1 MRRRARSILAV
12 GALLIGG
19 AGFAPIAQA
28 QPAGPAAADTDEVK
42 VFRADVTQEQVPL
55 LLAAGQD
62 GHELGE
68 QVPDR
73 GTATVE
79 VYLTGRQADKLEK
92 QGVDLTEH
100 TLSTGA
106 EKRVGDAAEGV
117 FRPYSG
123 SGGLKEETLRTAR
136 ENPGLTKVVSIG
148 RTVKGQDILALKL
161 TRQAKK
167 SKDGSRPAVLY
178 MSNQHAREWITPEM
192 TRRLLHHYLDN
203 YKKDRRIR
211 ELVDSTELWFVLSA
225 NPDGYDYTF
234 ENTDNRLWRK
244 NLRDVNG
251 DGSIGTGD
259 GVDLNR
265 NFAYKWGYDNEG
277 SSPNP
282 TSQTYRGA
290 GPGSEPE
297 TKALDAFEK
306 RIGFTYGI
314 NYHSAAELLLYGVGW
329 QVATNTPDDVLYK
342 ALAGT
347 PENSA
352 IPGYHPQVSSELY
365 TTNGEADGHAANVN
379 GMAMFT
385 PEMST
390 CQTASAVDPGD
401 EWNAGDCQSGFNFPD
416 DERLIQQEFAKNI
429 PFALSVAETAA
440 HPDRPSSSVGLD
452 APDFTPAPFTTSY
465 SRGAGQEVSVVVRKS
480 VRHKE
485 LRYRVNGGR
494 THEVALR
501 PWRGGET
508 YGGEDNLYFDEY
520 RAKVKDG
527 DAGDKVEV
535 WFTGETKS
543 GRGTRSEHFTYTVA
557 ERPRAD
563 VLVVTEEAQ
572 EAQGSQDAQE
582 TQGSRDAREA
592 KKAEGARASHAQ
604 VYVDA
609 LKANG
614 HRAAVWDVAAQG
626 APDALG
632 VLGHFGTVVHHTG
645 AAVPGNATQL
655 QLRAFLNEGGE
666 LIEAG
671 ERAGGNVDLGGGTL
685 SDDFSQY
692 YLGAYTRT
700 STTGATGFTGS
711 GRLDGAGGAL
721 GDAPGNPLDN
731 AGTYSV
737 TSDELPADTYPRFA
751 SEGAGKFAGTINP
764 YGPYAGDWMAAA
776 VHTDDAYKRLTRTV
790 DLTGVNASDRPTLRT
805 ELLWDT
811 ERGYDHALVEAHTT
825 GADDWTTLP
834 EEGGATA
841 TAVPAECEAGFYLDD
856 HPWLEHYLT
865 QSDDGCTATGTT
877 GRWNSLTGSSGGWR
891 QAGFDLSAYAGKS
904 VEVSIAYVT
913 DPGSGGRGVL
923 ADETSLVV
931 GGTATATEGF
941 ETSLGAW
948 QVSGP
953 PAGSPAVL
961 KDWARTGTLFQT
973 YGAVTT
979 DDTVLLG
986 FGLEHLTDPAARAAL
1001 VRKALRALDE

>member
-19 AGFAPIAQA
+19 AGFAPVAQA
-28 QPAGPAAADTDEVK
+28 QPASPETPDADEVK

-62 GHELGE
+62 GHELTE
-68 QVPDR
+68 RVPDR

-79 VYLTGRQADKLEK
+79 VYLTDQQADKLEK

-100 TLSTGA
+100 SLSSRA
-106 EKRVGDAAEGV
+106 EKRVEDAADGV

-123 SGGLKEETLRTAR
+123 SGGLREEILRTAR
-136 ENPGLTKVVSIG
+136 QNPRLTKVVSIG
-148 RTVKGQDILALKL
+148 RTVNGQDILALKL
-161 TRQAKK
+161 TKNAKQ
-167 SKDGSRPAVLY
+167 SKDGSKPSVLY

-192 TRRLLHHYLDN
+192 TRRLMHHYLDK
-203 YKKDRRIR
+203 YDEDRRIR
-211 ELVDSTELWFVLSA
+211 KLVDSTELWFLLSA

-234 ENTDNRLWRK
+234 ENTGNRLWRK
-244 NLRDVNG
+244 NLRDNNG
-251 DGSIGTGD
+251 DGAIGTGD

-265 NFAYKWGYDNEG
+265 NFAYKWGYDDEG

-290 GPGSEPE
+290 GPNSEPE
-297 TKALDAFEK
+297 TKALDRFQK

-329 QVATNTPDDVLYK
+329 QVATDTPDDVLYK

-379 GMAMFT
+379 GTAMFT

-390 CQTASAVDPGD
+390 CQTVSEQDPDD
-401 EWNAGDCQSGFNFPD
+401 EWNAADCQSGFNFPD
-416 DERLIQQEFAKNI
+416 DEKLIQQEFAKNV
-429 PFALSVAETAA
+429 PFALSVAESAA

-452 APDFTPAPFTTSY
+452 APDFTPDAFTTSY
-465 SRGAGQEVSVVVRKS
+465 ARGAGQEVSVVARKS
-480 VRHKE
+480 VRDKE

-494 THEVALR
+494 THDVRLK

-520 RAKVKDG
+520 RAKIGHGERG
-527 DAGDKVEV
+527 DRVEV
-535 WFTGETKS
+535 WFTGETKG
-543 GRGTRSEHFTYTVA
+543 GRRTASEHFTYKVA
-557 ERPRAD
+557 ERPGAD
-563 VLVVTEEAQ
+563 VLVVAE
-572 EAQGSQDAQE
+572 
-582 TQGSRDAREA
+582 
-592 KKAEGARASHAQ
+592 EGAKATQTRT
-604 VYVDA
+604 YVDA
-609 LKANG
+609 LKASG
-614 HRAAVWDVAAQG
+614 KRAAVWDVATQG

-632 VLGHFGTVVHHTG
+632 VLGHFDTVVHYTG

-655 QLRAFLNEGGE
+655 QLRAFLNEGGR

-671 ERAGGNVDLGGGTL
+671 EQAGGDVDLGGGSL

-700 STTGATGFTGS
+700 STTGATGFTGT
-711 GRLDGAGGAL
+711 GRLDGATGAF
-721 GDAPGNPLDN
+721 GAAPGNPLDA

-737 TSDELPADTYPRFA
+737 TSDELPAETYPQFA
-751 SEGAGKFAGTINP
+751 SEGAGQFAGTVNP
-764 YGPYAGDWMAAA
+764 YGPYAGAWMAAA
-776 VHTDDAYKRLTRTV
+776 VHTDDAYKRLTRTI
-790 DLTGVNASDRPTLRT
+790 DLTGVTAADRPTLRT
-805 ELLWDT
+805 QLLWDT

-834 EEGGATA
+834 EAGGATG
-841 TAVPAECEAGFYLDD
+841 TAVPAECGAGFYIGG

-865 QSDDGCTATGTT
+865 LSDDGCTATGTT
-877 GRWNSLTGSSGGWR
+877 GQWNSLTGASGGWR
-891 QAGFDLSAYAGKS
+891 QAEFDLSAYAGKS

-923 ADETSLVV
+923 ADEASLVV
-931 GGTATATEGF
+931 GSTATGTEGF

-948 QVSGP
+948 RVAGP

-986 FGLEHLTDPAARAAL
+986 FGLEHLTEPAARAAL
-1001 VRKALRALDE
+1001 VRQALRALDE

>member
-19 AGFAPIAQA
+19 ASFAPIAQA
-28 QPAGPAAADTDEVK
+28 QPEGPATADADEVK

-68 QVPDR
+68 RVPDR

-79 VYLTGRQADKLEK
+79 VYLTDQQAGKLEK
-92 QGVDLTEH
+92 QGVDLEEH
-100 TLSTGA
+100 TLSSRA
-106 EKRVGDAAEGV
+106 EKRVEDAAEGV

-123 SGGLKEETLRTAR
+123 SGGLKEEILRTAR
-136 ENPGLTKVVSIG
+136 DNPRLTKVVSIG
-148 RTVKGQDILALKL
+148 KSVNGQDILALKL
-161 TRQAKK
+161 TKNAKK
-167 SKDGSRPAVLY
+167 SKDGSKPSVLY

-192 TRRLLHHYLDN
+192 TRRLMHHYLDK
-203 YKKDRRIR
+203 YDEDRRIKK
-211 ELVDSTELWFVLSA
+211 LVDSTELWFLLSA

-234 ENTDNRLWRK
+234 ESTDNRLWRK
-244 NLRDVNG
+244 NLRDNNG
-251 DGSIGTGD
+251 DGAIGTGD

-265 NFAYKWGYDNEG
+265 NFAYKWGYDDEG

-282 TSQTYRGA
+282 TSQTYRGD
-290 GPGSEPE
+290 GPNSEPE
-297 TKALDAFEK
+297 TKALDAFQK

-314 NYHSAAELLLYGVGW
+314 NYHSAAELILYGVGW
-329 QVATNTPDDVLYK
+329 QVATNTPDDVLYE

-347 PENSA
+347 PDNPA

-379 GMAMFT
+379 GVAMFT

-390 CQTASAVDPGD
+390 CQTISQQDPDD
-401 EWNAGDCQSGFNFPD
+401 EWDPRDCQSGFNFPD
-416 DERLIQQEFAKNI
+416 DEELIQKEFAKNI
-429 PFALSVAETAA
+429 PFALSLAESAA
-440 HPDRPSSSVGLD
+440 HPDRPSSAVGLE
-452 APDFTPAPFTTSY
+452 AADFTPAPFTTSY
-465 SRGAGQEVSVVVRKS
+465 SRGADQEVSVVVRKS
-480 VRHKE
+480 VRDKE
-485 LRYRVNGGR
+485 LKYRVNGGR
-494 THEVALR
+494 VHDMKLR

-520 RAKVKDG
+520 RAKVRDG
-527 DAGDKVEV
+527 DRGDRVEV
-535 WFTGETKS
+535 WFAGETK
-543 GRGTRSEHFTYTVA
+543 RGKRTESEHFTYTIA

-563 VLVVTEEAQ
+563 VLVVAE
-572 EAQGSQDAQE
+572 
-582 TQGSRDAREA
+582 
-592 KKAEGARASHAQ
+592 EGAKATQ
-604 VYVDA
+604 TQKYVDA

-614 HRAAVWDVAAQG
+614 KRAAVWDVAAQG

-632 VLGHFGTVVHHTG
+632 VLAHFHTVVHYTG
-645 AAVPGNATQL
+645 AAVPGNTTQL
-655 QLRAFLNEGGE
+655 QLRAFLNEGGR

-671 ERAGGNVDLGGGTL
+671 ERAGGSVDLGGGTL

-700 STTGATGFTGS
+700 STPGATGFTGS
-711 GRLDGAGGAL
+711 GKLDGTAGAL
-721 GDAPGNPLDN
+721 GDAPGNPLDT

-737 TSDELPADTYPRFA
+737 TSDQLPADTYPQFA
-751 SEGAGKFAGTINP
+751 SEGAGKFAGTVNP
-764 YGPYAGDWMAAA
+764 YGPYAGEWMAAA

-790 DLTGVNASDRPTLRT
+790 DLTGVTAADRPTLRT
-805 ELLWDT
+805 QLLWDT

-825 GADDWTTLP
+825 GGDDWTTLP
-834 EEGGATA
+834 EAGGATG
-841 TAVPAECEAGFYLDD
+841 TAVPAECAAGFYMGE

-865 QSDDGCTATGTT
+865 LSDDGCTATGTT
-877 GRWNSLTGSSGGWR
+877 GQWNSLTGSSGGWR
-891 QAGFDLSAYAGKS
+891 QVEFDLSAYAGKS

-923 ADETSLVV
+923 ADEASLVV
-931 GGTATATEGF
+931 GGTTTATEGF
-941 ETSLGAW
+941 ETALGAW
-948 QVSGP
+948 RVSGP

-961 KDWARTGTLFQT
+961 KDWSRTGTLFQT

-986 FGLEHLTDPAARAAL
+986 FGLEHLTEPAARTAL
-1001 VRKALRALDE
+1001 VRQALRALDE

>member
-19 AGFAPIAQA
+19 VSFAPIAQA
-28 QPAGPAAADTDEVK
+28 RPADPGTPEADEVK

-55 LLAAGQD
+55 LLAVGQD

-68 QVPDR
+68 QVPDK

-79 VYLTGRQADKLEK
+79 VYLTDRQAETLEK
-92 QGVDLTEH
+92 KGVDLTEH
-100 TLSTGA
+100 TLSARTA
-106 EKRVGDAAEGV
+106 ERVEAAADGV

-123 SGGLKEETLRTAR
+123 SGGLEEEILRTAQQ
-136 ENPGLTKVVSIG
+136 NPGLTKVVSIG
-148 RTVKGQDILALKL
+148 KTVRGQDILALKL
-161 TRQAKK
+161 TKNAKK
-167 SKDGSRPAVLY
+167 SKDGSKPSVLY

-192 TRRLLHHYLDN
+192 TRRLMHHYLDN
-203 YKKDRRIR
+203 YAKDRRIKKI
-211 ELVDSTELWFVLSA
+211 VDSTELWFVLSA

-234 ENTDNRLWRK
+234 QDPANRLWRK

-251 DGSIGTGD
+251 DGVISTGD

-265 NFAYKWGYDNEG
+265 NFAYKWGYDDEG

-290 GPGSEPE
+290 SPGSEPE
-297 TKALDAFEK
+297 TKAIDAFQK

-347 PENSA
+347 PDNSA

-390 CQTASAVDPGD
+390 CQTVSAVDPDD

-416 DERLIQQEFAKNI
+416 DEKLIQQEFAKNI

-440 HPDRPSSSVGLD
+440 HPDRPSSAVGLE
-452 APDFTPAPFTTSY
+452 AADFTPAPFTTSY
-465 SRGAGQEVSVVVRKS
+465 SRGADQEVSVVVRKA
-480 VRHKE
+480 VRDKE
-485 LRYRVNGGR
+485 LKYRVNGGR
-494 THEVALR
+494 THDMALR
-501 PWRGGET
+501 PWQGGET

-527 DAGDKVEV
+527 SPGDKVEV
-535 WFTGETKS
+535 WFTGETRQGKKVS
-543 GRGTRSEHFTYTVA
+543 SEHFTYTIA

-563 VLVVTEEAQ
+563 VLVVAE
-572 EAQGSQDAQE
+572 
-582 TQGSRDAREA
+582 
-592 KKAEGARASHAQ
+592 EGAKATQTRT
-604 VYVDA
+604 YVDA
-609 LKANG
+609 LEASG
-614 HRAAVWDVAAQG
+614 RRAAVWDVATQG

-632 VLGHFGTVVHHTG
+632 VLGHFDTVVHYTG
-645 AAVPGNATQL
+645 AATPGNATQL
-655 QLRAFLNEGGE
+655 QLRAFLNEGGR

-671 ERAGGNVDLGGGTL
+671 EQAGGSVDLGDGTP

-700 STTGATGFTGS
+700 STSGATGFTGS
-711 GRLDGAGGAL
+711 GKLAGTAGAL
-721 GDAPGNPLDN
+721 GGAPGNPLDT

-737 TSDELPADTYPRFA
+737 TSDELDPAAYPQFA
-751 SEGAGKFAGTINP
+751 SAGAGEFAGTVNP
-764 YGPYAGDWMAAA
+764 YGPYAGDWMVAA

-790 DLTGVNASDRPTLRT
+790 DLTGVTASDRPTLRT
-805 ELLWDT
+805 QLLWDT
-811 ERGYDHALVEAHTT
+811 ERGYDHALVEAHVT
-825 GADDWTTLP
+825 GADEWTTLP
-834 EEGGATA
+834 ENGGATG
-841 TAVPAECEAGFYLDD
+841 TAVPAECAAGFYVGE

-865 QSDDGCTATGTT
+865 LSDDGCAATGTT
-877 GRWNSLTGSSGGWR
+877 GQWNSLTGSSGGWK
-891 QAGFDLSAYAGKS
+891 QVEFDLSAYAGKS
-904 VEVSIAYVT
+904 VEVSISYVT

-923 ADETSLVV
+923 ADEASLVT
-931 GGTATATEGF
+931 GGTATGTEGF

-948 QVSGP
+948 RVAGP

-986 FGLEHLTDPAARAAL
+986 FGLEHLTAPADRAAL
-1001 VRKALRALDE
+1001 LRRALGALDE

>member
-19 AGFAPIAQA
+19 AGFAPVAQA
-28 QPAGPAAADTDEVK
+28 QPAGPVTPDADEVK
-42 VFRADVTQEQVPL
+42 VFRADVTQQQVPL

-68 QVPDR
+68 RVPDR

-79 VYLTGRQADKLEK
+79 VYLTDQQADKLEK

-100 TLSTGA
+100 SLSSRA
-106 EKRVGDAAEGV
+106 EKRVEDAADGV

-123 SGGLKEETLRTAR
+123 SGGLREEILRTAR
-136 ENPGLTKVVSIG
+136 KNPRLTKVVSIG
-148 RTVKGQDILALKL
+148 RTVNGQDILALKL
-161 TRQAKK
+161 TKNAKK
-167 SKDGSRPAVLY
+167 SKDGSKPSVLY

-192 TRRLLHHYLDN
+192 TRRLMHHYLDK
-203 YKKDRRIR
+203 YDEDRRIR
-211 ELVDSTELWFVLSA
+211 KLVDSTELWFLLSA
-225 NPDGYDYTF
+225 NPDGYDHTF

-244 NLRDVNG
+244 NLRDNNG
-251 DGSIGTGD
+251 DGAIGTGD

-265 NFAYKWGYDNEG
+265 NFAYKWGYDDEG

-290 GPGSEPE
+290 GPNSEPE
-297 TKALDAFEK
+297 TKALDRFQK

-314 NYHSAAELLLYGVGW
+314 NYHSAAELILYGVGW

-347 PENSA
+347 PDNPA

-379 GMAMFT
+379 GVAMFT

-390 CQTASAVDPGD
+390 CQTVSEQDPDD

-416 DERLIQQEFAKNI
+416 DEKLIQREFAKNI
-429 PFALSVAETAA
+429 PFALSVAESAA

-452 APDFTPAPFTTSY
+452 AADFTPGAFTTSY
-465 SRGAGQEVSVVVRKS
+465 SRGADQEVSVVARKS
-480 VRHKE
+480 VRDKE
-485 LRYRVNGGR
+485 LKYRVNGGR
-494 THEVALR
+494 THDVRLKH
-501 PWRGGET
+501 WRGGET

-520 RAKVKDG
+520 RAKVRHGERG
-527 DAGDKVEV
+527 DRVEV
-535 WFTGETKS
+535 WFTGETKG
-543 GRGTRSEHFTYTVA
+543 GRRTASEHFTYTVA

-563 VLVVTEEAQ
+563 VLVVAE
-572 EAQGSQDAQE
+572 
-582 TQGSRDAREA
+582 
-592 KKAEGARASHAQ
+592 EGAKATQTRT
-604 VYVDA
+604 YVDA

-614 HRAAVWDVAAQG
+614 KRAAVWDVATQG

-632 VLGHFGTVVHHTG
+632 VLGHFDTVVHYTG

-655 QLRAFLNEGGE
+655 QLRPFLNEGGR

-671 ERAGGNVDLGGGTL
+671 EQAGGDVDLGGGNL

-700 STTGATGFTGS
+700 STTGAAGFTGT
-711 GRLDGAGGAL
+711 GRLDGTTGAL
-721 GDAPGNPLDN
+721 GAAPGNPLDA

-737 TSDELPADTYPRFA
+737 TSDELPADTHPQFA
-751 SEGAGKFAGTINP
+751 SEGAGEFAGTVNP
-764 YGPYAGDWMAAA
+764 YGPYAGAWMAAA

-790 DLTGVNASDRPTLRT
+790 DLTGVTAAGRPTLRT
-805 ELLWDT
+805 QLLWDT

-834 EEGGATA
+834 EAGGATG
-841 TAVPAECEAGFYLDD
+841 TAVPAECGAGFYVGE

-865 QSDDGCTATGTT
+865 LSDDGCTATGTT
-877 GRWNSLTGSSGGWR
+877 GQWNSLTGASGGWR
-891 QAGFDLSAYAGKS
+891 QVEFDLSAYAGKS
-904 VEVSIAYVT
+904 VDVSIAYVT

-923 ADETSLVV
+923 ADEASLVV
-931 GGTATATEGF
+931 GSTATGTEGF

-986 FGLEHLTDPAARAAL
+986 FGLEHLTEPAARAAL
-1001 VRKALRALDE
+1001 VRQALRALDE